1 MRHVLRTFRFVALA
15 ALVLLGAGVANAG
28 SYTRIQILLP
38 GETAAPGTP
47 SGKTGTPRAQTAG
60 VPFTIAVNACDDTWT
75 PVTSVTNVVQILASD
90 ASATLPAPASLAAG
104 AASFTVTLNAAGSFT
119 LYAHDQTDGTV
130 PDGVSAN
137 LQTLVIQSFTFSTI
151 NQKNQTVGVPFTVTL
166 TARDA
171 NGALVSGYSGWVRLK
186 EITSYGDGRVLP
198 DSVQLAG
205 GTWTGGLACT
215 RADETS
221 INRGNVNFYA
231 FLSNAPGKNGTSD
244 PFTEHPGPFTRVQIV
259 APGQSPLPGSSSGL
273 VGAPASQSAGLAF
286 TVNVFATDDWW
297 NPVLSADNVRVTSS
311 DAAASTPV
319 SGALVNGA
327 HAFAVTLN
335 TVATQTLS
343 VGDVT
348 NPGITSM
355 TSAGILVIP
364 SGADHF
370 AFSAIPTPQVAGT
383 QVLVTI
389 RAVDSGNNT
398 VPGYDGDVNL
408 AANTGAG
415 SIGPERVTLANGS
428 WTGLVSLRGAG
439 ANVTLTAS
447 DFSSPAHIGQSNG
460 FVVQP
465 GAFAGLQVLVPG
477 ETAQGGTADGR
488 AGTPSGQIAGS
499 PFTLTLRAVDAW
511 WNLVSTVGDA
521 VALGSTDAFAGM
533 PAETTLVNGQ
543 LLLPV
548 RLFKTGAQR
557 IWAQDV
563 TTPVAHADT
572 SSAFTVTGGSF
583 AKVLVLAPGESP
595 APGTASGRT
604 GVATDQSINYAFT
617 VTVLATDSWW
627 NPVGG
632 VADVVHLGSDDPL
645 ATLGA
650 DQAMVDGRAD
660 MSVRLARGGYDQ
672 VSVSDATNPSRTGS
686 TTQVRAIS
694 SGFHLEAAI
703 SPATARAGEPFTVTV
718 KVTND
723 AGSVIQEINSF
734 VSLEV
739 QNASSRA
746 AGRGTL
752 LTTQFQLLQGQ
763 RSVSET
769 YTFSEPIVILARD
782 DAGNAPATS
791 NAITIGPGQPAAI
804 HMSSNPTW
812 VGGNRHASVVA
823 RLVDAYENGIP
834 DASVSFSLVS
844 GTGQLGVA
852 DTATAADGT
861 ARVDFL
867 SPRQPESDR
876 VHASA
881 SGLAADYDLQVAF
894 VDPNA
899 AGGTMTNYPNPF
911 HPPLEPTT
919 LAWKLDDQAAVS
931 VRIFTQTGDLV
942 LQKAFE
948 RGAQGGSQGLNTWA
962 WDGRNGRGD
971 LVASGG
977 YVVLVEAHGTGETL
991 HVIRRKI
998 AVVR

>member
-1 MRHVLRTFRFVALA
+1 MPSPGSQAGPAHHQGPARQGGSLVRHVLRTFRFVALA

-343 VGDVT
+343 VGDVP
-348 NPGITSM
+348 NPGILSM

-447 DFSSPAHIGQSNG
+447 DFSSPAHIGQRNG

-521 VALGSTDAFAGM
+521 VALGATDGFAGVR
-533 PAETTLVNGQ
+533 AEPPLVSGQ

-583 AKVLVLAPGESP
+583 AKGLVPAPGEAP

-645 ATLGA
+645 ATLGS

-660 MSVRLARGGYDQ
+660 MSVRLVRGGYDQ
-672 VSVSDATNPSRTGS
+672 DSVSHATNPSRTR
-686 TTQVRAIS
+686 TTPHARGRAVHGDREGHERRRQRDPGDQLVRLARGPERLVARRRPRHAAHDPVPAPPGAAERVRDVHVLRAHRDPRPRRRGERARDLERHHDRPRPAGGDPHVEQSDLGRRESPRERRGPARGRVRERHPRREREFLARLRHRPARRRGHGDGGRRHRARRLPEPAPARVGPRPRERVRARRR
-694 SGFHLEAAI
+694 LR
-703 SPATARAGEPFTVTV
+703 PAGGVRRPERGRRHDDELPEPVPPAPRAH
-718 KVTND
+718 D
-723 AGSVIQEINSF
+723 AG
-734 VSLEV
+734 
-739 QNASSRA
+739 
-746 AGRGTL
+746 
-752 LTTQFQLLQGQ
+752 
-763 RSVSET
+763 
-769 YTFSEPIVILARD
+769 
-782 DAGNAPATS
+782 
-791 NAITIGPGQPAAI
+791 
-804 HMSSNPTW
+804 
-812 VGGNRHASVVA
+812 
-823 RLVDAYENGIP
+823 
-834 DASVSFSLVS
+834 
-844 GTGQLGVA
+844 
-852 DTATAADGT
+852 
-861 ARVDFL
+861 
-867 SPRQPESDR
+867 
-876 VHASA
+876 
-881 SGLAADYDLQVAF
+881 
-894 VDPNA
+894 
-899 AGGTMTNYPNPF
+899 
-911 HPPLEPTT
+911 
-919 LAWKLDDQAAVS
+919 
-931 VRIFTQTGDLV
+931 
-942 LQKAFE
+942 
-948 RGAQGGSQGLNTWA
+948 
-962 WDGRNGRGD
+962 
-971 LVASGG
+971 
-977 YVVLVEAHGTGETL
+977 VEARRPGGRERADL
-991 HVIRRKI
+991 HPDR
-998 AVVR
+998 